1 MDVNILTLYKAGI
14 IDDLDLHFS
23 RFILQKE
30 KRDLTASGLHVIE
43 IATALISRQIAAGNI
58 CLSENDLK
66 TVKAECGQSG
76 DSMPSWS
83 DICDLF
89 RDAPWCSDGKPVRPV
104 VFDGERFYLYRYWN
118 YESKLASM
126 VKKMSSQS
134 GMFNSKA
141 DEAADLASD
150 MFSGSASYDLQMKAV
165 SGVFSRRFNVIT
177 GGPGTGKTTVIA
189 RIISI
194 IWKLFP
200 GTVVRL
206 AAPTGKA
213 AARINEALSS
223 SSQQMKE
230 IADADI
236 LEKLNGLSGSS
247 IHRLMGWMSGKAVFR
262 HNIDEPLDADI
273 LIVDEASMV
282 DLAMMSLLLEAV
294 KPDASVI
301 LLGDKDQLASVEAG
315 NVLGDIFR
323 AASEGYIER
332 DAVTE
337 FIESYRFRKGTGIG
351 ELAMS
356 VRDGLPAKRLETI
369 LADHANE
376 VGFLPSIINENA
388 VAKIVKW
395 YEKVP
400 HCSDRDEAFDA
411 FEKFRIFCATRN
423 GRNGVEEVNRYV
435 EKMLRIKG
443 IIKEDGVWY
452 DGRPVMVLENNYE
465 LELYNGDCGLVFD
478 VSGEKRAFFRRGKG
492 VFRTFP
498 VAVLPK
504 VETVYAMTVHKS
516 QGSEYDSV
524 MIVFPPKDVPLLTK
538 ELLYTAVTRAKKEI
552 TLIAGPELLGTASGR
567 SAVRSSGLVSAL
579 KRIDGE
585 KN

>member
-43 IATALISRQIAAGNI
+43 IATALISRSIAAGNI
-58 CLSENDLK
+58 CLSEKDLEA
-66 TVKAECGQSG
+66 VKAECGPSG
-76 DSMPSWS
+76 EFLPSWS
-83 DICDLF
+83 DICTLF
-89 RDAPWCSDGKPVRPV
+89 KDAPWCSDGKLVRPV

-118 YESKLASM
+118 YESKLAGM
-126 VKKMSSQS
+126 VKMMSSQP

-141 DEAADLASD
+141 DEAADLASG
-150 MFSGSASYDLQMKAV
+150 MFRDSASYGLQMKAV
-165 SGVFSRRFNVIT
+165 TGVFSRRFNVIT

-223 SSQQMKE
+223 SAQQMKD
-230 IADADI
+230 IVDADI

-247 IHRLMGWMSGKAVFR
+247 IHRLLGWMSGKTVFR
-262 HNIDEPLDADI
+262 HNSDEPLDADI

-294 KPDASVI
+294 KPGASVI
-301 LLGDKDQLASVEAG
+301 LIGDKDQLASVEAG

-356 VRDGLPAKRLETI
+356 IREGLPAERLEAI
-369 LADHANE
+369 AADHGSE
-376 VGFLPSIINENA
+376 VRYLSSINEKA
-388 VAKIVKW
+388 AKKIVKW
-395 YEKVP
+395 YENVMQ
-400 HCSDRDEAFDA
+400 CSDRDEAFDA
-411 FEKFRIFCATRN
+411 FEKFRILCATRN

-435 EKMLRIKG
+435 EKMLGIKG

-452 DGRPVMVLENNYE
+452 GGRPVMVLENNYE
-465 LELYNGDCGLVFD
+465 LELYNGDCGLIFD

-524 MIVFPPKDVPLLTK
+524 MIVFPQKDVPLLTK
-538 ELLYTAVTRAKKEI
+538 ELLYTAVTRAKTEI
-552 TLIAGPELLGTASGR
+552 TLIAGIELLLTASGR

-579 KRIDGE
+579 KRMEE
-585 KN
+585 KKN